1 MYLLDKT
8 WRHIGIRWY
17 KLQGDIDTTDCA
29 DRHLLLLHG
38 RPLPLLRHQRRLAG
52 CQVRSCRGGA
62 SGWRL
67 RGRQPTLQRLRHCR
81 PQLLPGRL
89 AAHQQLVLAVA
100 LCQQESQMCVSPG
113 DDAVA

>member
-52 CQVRSCRGGA
+52 CQVCRRRGGA
-62 SGWRL
+62 GGRRL
-67 RGRQPTLQRLRHCR
+67 RGRKPTLQRLRHCR

-89 AAHQQLVLAVA
+89 AAHQQLVLSVA
-100 LCQQESQMCVSPG
+100 LRQ
-113 DDAVA
+113 